1 MSAPATAQRSYSPL
15 AIYRRVMK
23 RFGHTRLARLLFRP
37 TVPVVDRILS
47 KITGGRFTFSGTVV
61 PALILEH
68 RGRRSSRLYN
78 TPLAYVPLGDAFV
91 VAGSNWGRADHPAW
105 SANLLANP
113 DATVVSGGGSI
124 PVRARLAYPE
134 ERQQLWPRL
143 VEAWPAFT
151 TYAVRAPDREIRVF
165 VLERVGQ

>member
-1 MSAPATAQRSYSPL
+1 MTTIRTSRRPNSL
-15 AIYRRVMK
+15 LEIYRRLMK
-23 RFGHTRLARLLFRP
+23 RFGHTRAARVLFRR
-37 TVPVVDRILS
+37 TVPGLDRIAS
-47 KITGGRFTFSGTVV
+47 KVSGGRFTLSGIVV

-91 VAGSNWGRADHPAW
+91 VAASNWGRADHPAW

-113 DATVVSGGGSI
+113 DATVVSAGGSI
-124 PVRARLAYPE
+124 PVRARLASPE

-143 VEAWPAFT
+143 VEAWPAFD
-151 TYAVRAPDREIRVF
+151 TYAVRATDRQIRVF
-165 VLERVGQ
+165 VLERVRS